1 MCNQKKKKDTHTHAT
16 SAPFSTES
24 KTAKS
29 PYTGGQRRDESVYRF
44 QTDQVHVQ
52 NRNKKKKT
60 IIDLSFVMTTTE
72 MCGGNLAPFIQTD
85 LTHHVMLHQ
94 SQYF

>member
-1 MCNQKKKKDTHTHAT
+1 MQHQHHFQ
-16 SAPFSTES
+16 PR
-24 KTAKS
+24 AKLQN
-29 PYTGGQRRDESVYRF
+29 PRTPEDQRRDECVYRF

-52 NRNKKKKT
+52 NRNKKKKKT

-72 MCGGNLAPFIQTD
+72 MWGGNLAPFIQTD